1 MVIGEHSRDNDLE
14 VNVVKGKQLT
24 NMRTSGTDE
33 ASKIAP
39 KIQFSLEE
47 SMEYIAED
55 EYVEITPESI
65 RLRKIHLTENA
76 RKLAAKGGNF

>member
-65 RLRKIHLTENA
+65 SLRNIHLTENA